1 MKSDINNTKIFHS
14 IIQDL
19 TDMIEKLRI
28 ENQNIDDLI
37 MDKQKLNNKIKDL
50 IYEVEEY
57 KSKMYFTRV
66 AMYVM
71 ITSSLFVSFF

>member
-28 ENQNIDDLI
+28 ENKNIDDLI
-37 MDKQKLNNKIKDL
+37 MHKQKLIN
-50 IYEVEEY
+50 EVEEY
-57 KSKMYFTRV
+57 KSKIYFTRV